1 MLAHLRHESTDE
13 RMTAPIDGSMVKE
26 SEKCGLEGRFNIRQ
40 PEKWTEPTDERA
52 RGWFFFCR
60 LPSLEVGMG
69 KKWGSDL
76 VKFAATAAGI
86 HCELADN

>member
-40 PEKWTEPTDERA
+40 SEKWTEPTDERK
-52 RGWFFFCR
+52 
-60 LPSLEVGMG
+60 VG
-69 KKWGSDL
+69 SF
-76 VKFAATAAGI
+76 FAAFHPWKLGWGKSGAVTW
-86 HCELADN
+86 